1 LPVPRRLSFIFATM
15 KRSYFFAILFL
26 LIASVN
32 ARAQHNKPTVGC
44 IDRSIRLQADEIKQ
58 HYTNQGFVVF
68 RDAMLN
74 MESMSPSPVMVEMK
88 KGELYQIIFVGSL
101 EAVRMNLT
109 LFDGNEN
116 KLEDRFVYKNRQ
128 QPNYIIIPF
137 SPERTDTY
145 LIGLMQKW
153 KNKDMCGSLCI
164 LRMGS
169 DKQNVTV
176 TPYQ

>member
-1 LPVPRRLSFIFATM
+1 M
-15 KRSYFFAILFL
+15 KRSYLFALLLCL
-26 LIASVN
+26 LIPAL
-32 ARAQHNKPTVGC
+32 ADAQRAKPSVGC

-58 HYTNQGFVVF
+58 HYTNQGFTVF

-74 MESMSPSPVMVEMK
+74 MESMTPSPVMVEMK
-88 KGELYQIIFVGSL
+88 KGELYQIIFVGST
-101 EAVRMNLT
+101 EAVRMNLS
-109 LFDGNEN
+109 LFDGNDN

-145 LIGLMQKW
+145 LIALMQKW
-153 KNKDMCGSLCI
+153 KNKELCGSLCI
-164 LRMGS
+164 VRMGS
-169 DKQNVTV
+169 TGKQDVKI